1 MAGSYP
7 NCIHATAAQAPVVVS
22 RRVAPVV
29 CSAAVEVEAEP
40 APVKCGVAKQTFQR
54 GSVHKVNVAASPRT
68 QPIAPVWPAWAIA
81 EPSGRRSAVDM
92 SLAFAA
98 SFARPIAALG

>member
-40 APVKCGVAKQTFQR
+40 APIKCGVAKQTFQR
-54 GSVHKVNVAASPRT
+54 GSVHKVSQPAPGPSPSLLCGLHG
-68 QPIAPVWPAWAIA
+68 AIA
-81 EPSGRRSAVDM
+81 EPSGRRSAVDT
-92 SLAFAA
+92 SLAFAG
-98 SFARPIAALG
+98 SLARSIAVLG